1 MFLYCLQ
8 TLVNLGLK
16 LSVLFFQ
23 WTKNGKKDFKNI
35 EMRKSLLI
43 LLASLL
49 LLVMVY
55 LYKTTL
61 REIEEDDK
69 DHKDLN
75 PKFNFEFQFKDLNQD
90 LVL

>member
-1 MFLYCLQ
+1 M
-8 TLVNLGLK
+8 
-16 LSVLFFQ
+16 
-23 WTKNGKKDFKNI
+23 
-35 EMRKSLLI
+35 LI
-43 LLASLL
+43 LLASLF

-69 DHKDLN
+69 DHKDLH